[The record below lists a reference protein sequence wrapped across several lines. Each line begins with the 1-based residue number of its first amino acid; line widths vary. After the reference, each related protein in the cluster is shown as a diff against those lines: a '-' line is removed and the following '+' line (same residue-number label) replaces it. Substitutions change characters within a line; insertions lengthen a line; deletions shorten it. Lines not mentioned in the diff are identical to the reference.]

1 MLMRSRQRLYSVTNP
16 PFPEINSSNVSTDKS
31 VGVLVAETPNW
42 GSHLDK
48 MMAKKIV
55 RYVA

>member
-1 MLMRSRQRLYSVTNP
+1 MRSRQRLYSVTNP